1 MKGIFFLIFIPFLA
15 LSQSNDVLKIRGTK
29 PIELLNS
36 NELFFPGRYEGKL
49 LEYSTDD
56 ITNNIRGGILFYIKR
71 SNDTVRISSN
81 QNYKLKLNSYDL
93 GVDIE
98 LYDVLQRLRF
108 EYPFVNLIII
118 KSGNERA
125 FSAGANIK
133 MLAEASHAHK
143 VNFCKYTNETRNF
156 IESSSFES
164 GQYFICSI
172 EGVCAG
178 GGYEL
183 ALSCDHIL
191 LLDDG
196 SSSVSLPEVP
206 LLAVLP
212 GTGGLTRVTDKRKVR
227 KDLADVFCTMEEG
240 VKAQKAQEWKLVDT
254 ITKKSNYNETLRK
267 IIEQN
272 VKNDNSSKKGIILNE
287 INKQTINDDH
297 IKYSTVELLIDRS
310 KKNAKIVIKSPELLK
325 IDDENDIIK
334 QGDQFWL
341 LRCARELDD
350 ILLHL
355 RFNELDLGVIIFS
368 SQGSLTDVLFYD
380 DLLHKYNSHWFL
392 REIKHL
398 WNRTLKRIDLTSR
411 SLVTLIEPGSCFG
424 GFLSEI
430 IFASD
435 RSYMAEGI
443 FDDSNNS
450 EAKIALSKSNFNFFK
465 MSNGITRL
473 ETRFLNES
481 EKIKALENQICNEL
495 DSQMALELGLVTFS
509 FDDIDWED
517 EVRIFLEERSSFSP
531 DSMTGLEANLR
542 FAGPETME
550 TKIFGRLTAWQNW
563 IFQRPN
569 AVGEEGALKKYGSG
583 NRSKFNWERV

>member
-1 MKGIFFLIFIPFLA
+1 MGHTINFNVKPSDYKHWKIKIENNIGYLIF
-15 LSQSNDVLKIRGTK
+15 DVDEDRGL
-29 PIELLNS
+29 I
-36 NELFFPGRYEGKL
+36 G
-49 LEYSTDD
+49 D
-56 ITNNIRGGILFYIKR
+56 
-71 SNDTVRISSN
+71 
-81 QNYKLKLNSYDL
+81 YKLKLNSYDL

-98 LYDVLQRLRF
+98 LYDALQRFRF
-108 EYPFVNLIII
+108 EFPNINLIII

-156 IESSSFES
+156 IESSFSES

-183 ALSCDHIL
+183 ALCCDHIL

-240 VKAQKAQEWKLVDT
+240 LKAKKAQEWKLVDT
-254 ITKKSNYNETLRK
+254 ITKKSNYDETLNN
-267 IIEQN
+267 IIKQN
-272 VKNDNSSKKGIILNE
+272 VKIDNSHKKGIKLNE
-287 INKQTINDDH
+287 IKKQIINKDH
-297 IKYSTVELLIDRS
+297 IQYSTIELIIDRS
-310 KKNAKIVIKSPELLK
+310 KKNAKIIIKSPDLIK
-325 IDDENDIIK
+325 VDNENDLIN

-368 SQGSLTDVLFYD
+368 SQGSLSDILFYD
-380 DLLHKYNSHWFL
+380 NLFHEYSSNWFIK
-392 REIKHL
+392 EIKHL

-443 FDDSNNS
+443 FENSNDP
-450 EAKIALSKSNFNFFK
+450 EAKITLSKSNFNFFK
-465 MSNGITRL
+465 MSNDITRL
-473 ETRFLNES
+473 ETRFLNET
-481 EKIKALENQICNEL
+481 EKIKELESKILTEL
-495 DSQMALELGLVTFS
+495 DSQMALDMGLVTFS

>member
-1 MKGIFFLIFIPFLA
+1 MKKINFNINPINYKHWEVKIENKIGYLIF
-15 LSQSNDVLKIRGTK
+15 NV
-29 PIELLNS
+29 
-36 NELFFPGRYEGKL
+36 NENEGLFG
-49 LEYSTDD
+49 D
-56 ITNNIRGGILFYIKR
+56 
-71 SNDTVRISSN
+71 
-81 QNYKLKLNSYDL
+81 YKLKLNSYDL

-98 LYDVLQRLRF
+98 LFDALQRFRF
-108 EYPFVNLIII
+108 EHPYLNLIII
-118 KSGNERA
+118 KSGNDRA

-133 MLAEASHAHK
+133 MLAEASHSHK

-156 IESSSFES
+156 LESSFSES

-191 LLDDG
+191 LMDDG
-196 SSSVSLPEVP
+196 SSSISLPEVP

-240 VKAQKAQEWKLVDT
+240 LKAKKAQEWKLVDT
-254 ITKKSNYNETLRK
+254 ITKKSNYDETLKDIIKQNIK
-267 IIEQN
+267 I
-272 VKNDNSSKKGIILNE
+272 DNSYKKGIKLNE
-287 INKQTINDDH
+287 IRKQIVNNDH
-297 IKYSTVELLIDRS
+297 IQYSTIELLIDRS
-310 KKNAKIVIKSPELLK
+310 KKNAKIVIKSPDSLK
-325 IDDENDIIK
+325 VDNENEMIN

-355 RFNELDLGVIIFS
+355 RFNELDIGVIIFS
-368 SQGSLTDVLFYD
+368 SQGSLADILFYD
-380 DLLHKYNSHWFL
+380 NLLHEYSSNWFIK
-392 REIKHL
+392 EIKHL

-443 FDDSNNS
+443 FDDSNNP

-481 EKIKALENQICNEL
+481 EKIKALENQICTEL
-495 DSQMALELGLVTFS
+495 DSQMALDMGLVTFS

-517 EVRIFLEERSSFSP
+517 EVRLFLEERSSFSP

>member
-1 MKGIFFLIFIPFLA
+1 MGHTINFNVKPSDYKHWKIKIENNIGYLIF
-15 LSQSNDVLKIRGTK
+15 DVDEDRG
-29 PIELLNS
+29 LM
-36 NELFFPGRYEGKL
+36 G
-49 LEYSTDD
+49 D
-56 ITNNIRGGILFYIKR
+56 
-71 SNDTVRISSN
+71 
-81 QNYKLKLNSYDL
+81 YKLKLNSYDL

-98 LYDVLQRLRF
+98 LYDALQRFRF
-108 EYPFVNLIII
+108 EFPNINLIII

-156 IESSSFES
+156 IESSFSES

-183 ALSCDHIL
+183 ALCCDHIL

-240 VKAQKAQEWKLVDT
+240 LKAKKAQEWKLVDT
-254 ITKKSNYNETLRK
+254 ITKKSNYDETLNN
-267 IIEQN
+267 IIKQN
-272 VKNDNSSKKGIILNE
+272 VKIDNSYKKGIKLNE
-287 INKQTINDDH
+287 IKKQIINKDH
-297 IKYSTVELLIDRS
+297 IQCSTLELIIDRS
-310 KKNAKIVIKSPELLK
+310 KKNAKIIIKSPDLIK
-325 IDDENDIIK
+325 VDNENDMIN

-368 SQGSLTDVLFYD
+368 SQGSLSDILFFDNLFHEYSS
-380 DLLHKYNSHWFL
+380 NWFIK
-392 REIKHL
+392 EIKHL

-443 FDDSNNS
+443 FENSNDP
-450 EAKIALSKSNFNFFK
+450 EAKITLSKSNFNFFK
-465 MSNGITRL
+465 MSNDITRL
-473 ETRFLNES
+473 ETRFLNETK
-481 EKIKALENQICNEL
+481 KIKELESKILTEL
-495 DSQMALELGLVTFS
+495 DSQMALDMGLVTFS

>member
-1 MKGIFFLIFIPFLA
+1 MGHTINFNVKPSDYKHWKIKIENNIGYLIF
-15 LSQSNDVLKIRGTK
+15 DVDEDRGL
-29 PIELLNS
+29 I
-36 NELFFPGRYEGKL
+36 G
-49 LEYSTDD
+49 D
-56 ITNNIRGGILFYIKR
+56 
-71 SNDTVRISSN
+71 
-81 QNYKLKLNSYDL
+81 YKLKLNSYDL

-98 LYDVLQRLRF
+98 LYDALQRFRF
-108 EYPFVNLIII
+108 EYPNINLIII

-156 IESSSFES
+156 IESSFSES

-183 ALSCDHIL
+183 ALCCDHIL

-240 VKAQKAQEWKLVDT
+240 LKAKKAQEWKLVDT
-254 ITKKSNYNETLRK
+254 ITKKSNYDETLNNIIKQKVK
-267 IIEQN
+267 I
-272 VKNDNSSKKGIILNE
+272 DNSHKKGIKLNE
-287 INKQTINDDH
+287 IKKQIINKDH
-297 IKYSTVELLIDRS
+297 IQYSTIELIIDRS
-310 KKNAKIVIKSPELLK
+310 KKNAKIIIKSPDLIK
-325 IDDENDIIK
+325 VNNENDLIN

-368 SQGSLTDVLFYD
+368 SQGSLSDILFYD
-380 DLLHKYNSHWFL
+380 NLFHEYSSNWFIK
-392 REIKHL
+392 EIKHL

-443 FDDSNNS
+443 FENSNDP
-450 EAKIALSKSNFNFFK
+450 EAKITLSKSNFNFFK
-465 MSNGITRL
+465 MSNDITRL
-473 ETRFLNES
+473 ETRFLNET
-481 EKIKALENQICNEL
+481 EKIKELESKILTEL
-495 DSQMALELGLVTFS
+495 DSQMALDMGLVTFS

>member
-1 MKGIFFLIFIPFLA
+1 MKKINFNINPVNYKHWEVKIENKIGYLIF
-15 LSQSNDVLKIRGTK
+15 NV
-29 PIELLNS
+29 
-36 NELFFPGRYEGKL
+36 NEDEGLFG
-49 LEYSTDD
+49 D
-56 ITNNIRGGILFYIKR
+56 
-71 SNDTVRISSN
+71 
-81 QNYKLKLNSYDL
+81 YKLKLNSYDL

-98 LYDVLQRLRF
+98 LFDALQRFRF
-108 EYPFVNLIII
+108 EHPYLNLIII

-133 MLAEASHAHK
+133 MLAEASHSHK

-156 IESSSFES
+156 LESSSSES

-191 LLDDG
+191 LMDDG
-196 SSSVSLPEVP
+196 SSSISLPEVP

-240 VKAQKAQEWKLVDT
+240 LKAKKAQEWKLVDT
-254 ITKKSNYNETLRK
+254 ITKKSNYDETLKDIIQQNIK
-267 IIEQN
+267 I
-272 VKNDNSSKKGIILNE
+272 DNSYKKGIKLNE
-287 INKQTINDDH
+287 IKKQIINNDH
-297 IKYSTVELLIDRS
+297 IQYSTIELLIDRPN
-310 KKNAKIVIKSPELLK
+310 KNAKIVIKSPDL
-325 IDDENDIIK
+325 INVDNENDIVN

-368 SQGSLTDVLFYD
+368 SQGSLNNILFYD
-380 DLLHKYNSHWFL
+380 NLLHEYSSNWFIK
-392 REIKHL
+392 EIKHL
-398 WNRTLKRIDLTSR
+398 WNRTLKRIDVTSR
-411 SLVTLIEPGSCFG
+411 SLVTFIEPGSCFG

-435 RSYMAEGI
+435 RSYMAEGV
-443 FDDSNNS
+443 FENSNDP

-481 EKIKALENQICNEL
+481 EKIKELENEIDKEL
-495 DSQMALELGLVTFS
+495 NSQMALNMGLVTFS

>member
-1 MKGIFFLIFIPFLA
+1 MRKIDFIVNPKTYKHWKIEIHKNICNLIFNVDEDKGLIG
-15 LSQSNDVLKIRGTK
+15 D
-29 PIELLNS
+29 
-36 NELFFPGRYEGKL
+36 
-49 LEYSTDD
+49 
-56 ITNNIRGGILFYIKR
+56 
-71 SNDTVRISSN
+71 
-81 QNYKLKLNSYDL
+81 YKLKLNSYDL

-98 LYDVLQRLRF
+98 LFDALQRLRF
-108 EYPFVNLIII
+108 EYPYVNLIII
-118 KSGNERA
+118 KSGNDRA

-156 IESSSFES
+156 LESSLFES
-164 GQYFICSI
+164 GQYSICSI

-254 ITKKSNYNETLRK
+254 ITKKSNYNDVLNK
-267 IIEQN
+267 IIKEN
-272 VKNDNSSKKGIILNE
+272 VKNDNSHKNGIKLGVL
-287 INKQTINDDH
+287 NKQIITEDH
-297 IKYSTVELLIDRS
+297 IKYSTLELLIDRS
-310 KKNAKIVIKSPELLK
+310 NKNAKIIFNSPDK
-325 IDDENDIIK
+325 HNFENEEDILK

-368 SQGSLTDVLFYD
+368 SQGSIENILHYDSLF
-380 DLLHKYNSHWFL
+380 HKYKSNWFIN
-392 REIKHL
+392 EIKYL

-411 SLVTLIEPGSCFG
+411 SLVTLIEPGSCFA
-424 GFLSEI
+424 GFLTEI

-443 FDDSNNS
+443 FDESNNP
-450 EAKIALSKSNFNFFK
+450 EAKIALTKSNFNFFK

-473 ETRFLNES
+473 ETRFLS
-481 EKIKALENQICNEL
+481 EPNTIKELENLAGKEL
-495 DSQMALELGLVTFS
+495 NSQTASENGLITFS

>member
-1 MKGIFFLIFIPFLA
+1 MGHTINFNVKPSDYKHWKIKIENNIGYLIF
-15 LSQSNDVLKIRGTK
+15 DVDEDRGL
-29 PIELLNS
+29 I
-36 NELFFPGRYEGKL
+36 G
-49 LEYSTDD
+49 D
-56 ITNNIRGGILFYIKR
+56 
-71 SNDTVRISSN
+71 
-81 QNYKLKLNSYDL
+81 YKLKLNSYDL

-98 LYDVLQRLRF
+98 LYDALQRFRF
-108 EYPFVNLIII
+108 EFPNINLIII

-156 IESSSFES
+156 IESSFSES

-183 ALSCDHIL
+183 ALCCDHIL

-240 VKAQKAQEWKLVDT
+240 LKAKKAQEWKLVDT
-254 ITKKSNYNETLRK
+254 ITKKSNYDETLNN
-267 IIEQN
+267 IIKQN
-272 VKNDNSSKKGIILNE
+272 VKIDNSHKKGIKLNE
-287 INKQTINDDH
+287 IKKQIINKDH
-297 IKYSTVELLIDRS
+297 IQYSTIELIIDRS
-310 KKNAKIVIKSPELLK
+310 KKNAKIIIKSPDLLK
-325 IDDENDIIK
+325 VDNENDMIN

-368 SQGSLTDVLFYD
+368 SQGSLSDILFYD
-380 DLLHKYNSHWFL
+380 NLFHEYSSNWFIK
-392 REIKHL
+392 EIKHL

-443 FDDSNNS
+443 FENSNDP
-450 EAKIALSKSNFNFFK
+450 EAKITLSKSNFNFFK
-465 MSNGITRL
+465 MSNDITRL
-473 ETRFLNES
+473 ETRFLNET
-481 EKIKALENQICNEL
+481 EKIKELESKILTEL
-495 DSQMALELGLVTFS
+495 DSQMALDMGLVTFS

>member
-1 MKGIFFLIFIPFLA
+1 MK
-15 LSQSNDVLKIRGTK
+15 KINFNINPVNYK
-29 PIELLNS
+29 HWEVKIE
-36 NELFFPGRYEGKL
+36 
-49 LEYSTDD
+49 
-56 ITNNIRGGILFYIKR
+56 NNIGYLILNVNEDEGLFG
-71 SNDTVRISSN
+71 D
-81 QNYKLKLNSYDL
+81 YKLKLNSYDL

-98 LYDVLQRLRF
+98 LFDALQRFRF
-108 EYPFVNLIII
+108 EHPYLNLIII

-133 MLAEASHAHK
+133 MLAEASHSHK

-156 IESSSFES
+156 LESSSSES

-191 LLDDG
+191 LMDDG
-196 SSSVSLPEVP
+196 SSSISLPEVP

-240 VKAQKAQEWKLVDT
+240 LKAKKAQEWKLVDT
-254 ITKKSNYNETLRK
+254 ITKKSNYDETLKDIIQQNIK
-267 IIEQN
+267 I
-272 VKNDNSSKKGIILNE
+272 DNSYKKGIKLNE
-287 INKQTINDDH
+287 IKKQIINNDH
-297 IKYSTVELLIDRS
+297 IQYSTIELLIDRPN
-310 KKNAKIVIKSPELLK
+310 KNAKIVIKSPDL
-325 IDDENDIIK
+325 IDVDNEHDIVN

-368 SQGSLTDVLFYD
+368 SQGSLNNILFYD
-380 DLLHKYNSHWFL
+380 NLLHEYSSNWFIK
-392 REIKHL
+392 EIKHL
-398 WNRTLKRIDLTSR
+398 WNRTLKRIDVTSR
-411 SLVTLIEPGSCFG
+411 SLVTFIEPGSCFG

-435 RSYMAEGI
+435 RSYMAEGV
-443 FDDSNNS
+443 FENSNDP

-481 EKIKALENQICNEL
+481 KKIKELENEIGKEL
-495 DSQMALELGLVTFS
+495 DSQMALNIGLVTFS

>member
-1 MKGIFFLIFIPFLA
+1 MVHTINFNVKPSDYKHWKIKIENNIGYLIF
-15 LSQSNDVLKIRGTK
+15 DVDEDRGL
-29 PIELLNS
+29 I
-36 NELFFPGRYEGKL
+36 G
-49 LEYSTDD
+49 D
-56 ITNNIRGGILFYIKR
+56 
-71 SNDTVRISSN
+71 
-81 QNYKLKLNSYDL
+81 YKLKLNSYDL

-98 LYDVLQRLRF
+98 LYDALQRFRF
-108 EYPFVNLIII
+108 EFPNINLIII

-156 IESSSFES
+156 IESSFSES

-183 ALSCDHIL
+183 ALCCDHIL

-240 VKAQKAQEWKLVDT
+240 LKAKKAQEWKLVDT
-254 ITKKSNYNETLRK
+254 ITKKSNYDETLNN
-267 IIEQN
+267 IIKQN
-272 VKNDNSSKKGIILNE
+272 VKIDNSHKKGIKLNE
-287 INKQTINDDH
+287 IKKQIINKDH
-297 IKYSTVELLIDRS
+297 IQYSTIELIIDRS
-310 KKNAKIVIKSPELLK
+310 KKNAKIIIKSPDLIK
-325 IDDENDIIK
+325 VDNENDMIN

-368 SQGSLTDVLFYD
+368 SQGSLSDILFYD
-380 DLLHKYNSHWFL
+380 NLFHEYSSNWFIK
-392 REIKHL
+392 EIKHL

-443 FDDSNNS
+443 FENINAP
-450 EAKIALSKSNFNFFK
+450 EAKITLSKSNFNFFK
-465 MSNGITRL
+465 MSNDITRL
-473 ETRFLNES
+473 ETRFLNET
-481 EKIKALENQICNEL
+481 EKIKELESKILTEL
-495 DSQMALELGLVTFS
+495 DSQMALDMGLVTFS

>member
-1 MKGIFFLIFIPFLA
+1 MGHTINFNVKPSDYKHWKIKIENNIGYLIF
-15 LSQSNDVLKIRGTK
+15 DVDEDQGLIG
-29 PIELLNS
+29 
-36 NELFFPGRYEGKL
+36 
-49 LEYSTDD
+49 D
-56 ITNNIRGGILFYIKR
+56 
-71 SNDTVRISSN
+71 
-81 QNYKLKLNSYDL
+81 YKLKLNSYDL

-98 LYDVLQRLRF
+98 LYDALQRFRF
-108 EYPFVNLIII
+108 EFPNINLIII

-156 IESSSFES
+156 IESSFSES

-183 ALSCDHIL
+183 ALCCDHIL

-240 VKAQKAQEWKLVDT
+240 LKAKKAQEWKLVDT
-254 ITKKSNYNETLRK
+254 ITKKSNYDETLNNIIKQKVK
-267 IIEQN
+267 I
-272 VKNDNSSKKGIILNE
+272 DNSHKKGIKLNE
-287 INKQTINDDH
+287 IKKQIINKDH
-297 IKYSTVELLIDRS
+297 IQYSTIELIIDRS
-310 KKNAKIVIKSPELLK
+310 KKNAKIIIKSPDLIK
-325 IDDENDIIK
+325 VDNENDMIN

-368 SQGSLTDVLFYD
+368 SQGSLSDILFYD
-380 DLLHKYNSHWFL
+380 NLFHEYSSNWFIK
-392 REIKHL
+392 EIKHL

-443 FDDSNNS
+443 FENSNDP
-450 EAKIALSKSNFNFFK
+450 EAKITLSKSNFNFFK
-465 MSNGITRL
+465 MSNDITRL
-473 ETRFLNES
+473 ETRFLNET
-481 EKIKALENQICNEL
+481 EKIKELESKILTEL
-495 DSQMALELGLVTFS
+495 DSQMALDMGLVTFS

>member
-1 MKGIFFLIFIPFLA
+1 MGHTINFNVKPSDYKHWKIKIENNIGYLIF
-15 LSQSNDVLKIRGTK
+15 DVDEDQGLIG
-29 PIELLNS
+29 
-36 NELFFPGRYEGKL
+36 
-49 LEYSTDD
+49 D
-56 ITNNIRGGILFYIKR
+56 
-71 SNDTVRISSN
+71 
-81 QNYKLKLNSYDL
+81 YKLKLNSYDL

-98 LYDVLQRLRF
+98 LYDALQRFRF
-108 EYPFVNLIII
+108 EFPNINLIII

-156 IESSSFES
+156 IESSFSES

-183 ALSCDHIL
+183 ALCCDHIL

-240 VKAQKAQEWKLVDT
+240 LKAKKAQEWKLVDT
-254 ITKKSNYNETLRK
+254 ITKKSNYDETLNNIIKQKVK
-267 IIEQN
+267 I
-272 VKNDNSSKKGIILNE
+272 DNSHKKGIKLNE
-287 INKQTINDDH
+287 IKKQIINKDH
-297 IKYSTVELLIDRS
+297 IQYSTIELIIDRS
-310 KKNAKIVIKSPELLK
+310 KKNAKIIIKSPDLLK
-325 IDDENDIIK
+325 VDNENDMIN

-368 SQGSLTDVLFYD
+368 SQGSLSDILFYD
-380 DLLHKYNSHWFL
+380 NLFHEYSSNWFIK
-392 REIKHL
+392 EIKHL

-443 FDDSNNS
+443 FENSNDP
-450 EAKIALSKSNFNFFK
+450 EAKITLSKSNFNFFK
-465 MSNGITRL
+465 MSNDITRL
-473 ETRFLNES
+473 ETRFLNET
-481 EKIKALENQICNEL
+481 EKIKELESKILTEL
-495 DSQMALELGLVTFS
+495 DSQMALDMGLVTFS

>member
-1 MKGIFFLIFIPFLA
+1 MKKIDFNVNPKSYKHWKIEIEKNICNLIFNVDEDKGLIG
-15 LSQSNDVLKIRGTK
+15 D
-29 PIELLNS
+29 
-36 NELFFPGRYEGKL
+36 
-49 LEYSTDD
+49 
-56 ITNNIRGGILFYIKR
+56 
-71 SNDTVRISSN
+71 
-81 QNYKLKLNSYDL
+81 YKLKLNSYDL

-156 IESSSFES
+156 IESSSSES
-164 GQYFICSI
+164 GQFFICSI

-254 ITKKSNYNETLRK
+254 ITKKSNYDETLTK

-272 VKNDNSSKKGIILNE
+272 VKNDNSSKKGIKLNE
-287 INKQTINDDH
+287 INKQIINNDH

-368 SQGSLTDVLFYD
+368 SQGSLSDVLFYD
-380 DLLHKYNSHWFL
+380 DLLHKYKSHWFL

-435 RSYMAEGI
+435 RSYMAEGV
-443 FDDSNNS
+443 FDDSNDP

-481 EKIKALENQICNEL
+481 EKIKVLENRICNEL
-495 DSQMALELGLVTFS
+495 DSQTALDMGLVTFS

>member
-1 MKGIFFLIFIPFLA
+1 MKKINFNINPVNYKHWEVKIENNIGHLIF
-15 LSQSNDVLKIRGTK
+15 NV
-29 PIELLNS
+29 
-36 NELFFPGRYEGKL
+36 NEDEGLFG
-49 LEYSTDD
+49 D
-56 ITNNIRGGILFYIKR
+56 
-71 SNDTVRISSN
+71 
-81 QNYKLKLNSYDL
+81 YKLKLNSYDL

-98 LYDVLQRLRF
+98 LFDALQRFRF
-108 EYPFVNLIII
+108 EHPYLNLIII
-118 KSGNERA
+118 RSGNERA

-133 MLAEASHAHK
+133 MLAEASHSHK

-156 IESSSFES
+156 LESSSSES

-191 LLDDG
+191 LMDDG
-196 SSSVSLPEVP
+196 SSSISLPEVP

-240 VKAQKAQEWKLVDT
+240 LKAKKAQEWKLVDT
-254 ITKKSNYNETLRK
+254 ITKKSNYDETLNEIIKQNIK
-267 IIEQN
+267 I
-272 VKNDNSSKKGIILNE
+272 DNSYKKGIKLNE
-287 INKQTINDDH
+287 IKKQIINNDH
-297 IKYSTVELLIDRS
+297 IQYSTIELLIDRPN
-310 KKNAKIVIKSPELLK
+310 KNAKIVIKSPDL
-325 IDDENDIIK
+325 INVDNENDIVN

-368 SQGSLTDVLFYD
+368 SQGSLNNILLYD
-380 DLLHKYNSHWFL
+380 NLLHEYSSNWFIK
-392 REIKHL
+392 EIKHL
-398 WNRTLKRIDLTSR
+398 WNRTLKRIDVTSR
-411 SLVTLIEPGSCFG
+411 SLVTFIEPGSCFG

-435 RSYMAEGI
+435 RSYMAEGV
-443 FDDSNNS
+443 FENSNDP

-473 ETRFLNES
+473 ETRFLNEAK
-481 EKIKALENQICNEL
+481 KIKELENEIGKEL
-495 DSQMALELGLVTFS
+495 DSQMALNIGLVTFS

>member
-1 MKGIFFLIFIPFLA
+1 MGQTINFNVKPSDYKHWKIKIENNIGYLIF
-15 LSQSNDVLKIRGTK
+15 DVDEDRGL
-29 PIELLNS
+29 I
-36 NELFFPGRYEGKL
+36 G
-49 LEYSTDD
+49 D
-56 ITNNIRGGILFYIKR
+56 
-71 SNDTVRISSN
+71 
-81 QNYKLKLNSYDL
+81 YKLKLNSYDL

-98 LYDVLQRLRF
+98 LYDALQRFRF
-108 EYPFVNLIII
+108 EFPNINLIII

-156 IESSSFES
+156 IESSFSES

-183 ALSCDHIL
+183 ALCCDHIL

-240 VKAQKAQEWKLVDT
+240 LKAKKAQEWKLVDT
-254 ITKKSNYNETLRK
+254 ITKKSNYDETLNNIIKQKVK
-267 IIEQN
+267 I
-272 VKNDNSSKKGIILNE
+272 DNSHKKGIKLNE
-287 INKQTINDDH
+287 IKKQIINKDH
-297 IKYSTVELLIDRS
+297 IQYSTIELIIDRS
-310 KKNAKIVIKSPELLK
+310 KKNAKIIIKSPDLIK
-325 IDDENDIIK
+325 VDNENDMIN

-350 ILLHL
+350 IILHL

-368 SQGSLTDVLFYD
+368 SQGSLSDILFYD
-380 DLLHKYNSHWFL
+380 NLFHEYSSNWFIK
-392 REIKHL
+392 EIKHL

-443 FDDSNNS
+443 FENSNDP
-450 EAKIALSKSNFNFFK
+450 EAKITLSKSNFNFFK
-465 MSNGITRL
+465 MSNDITRL
-473 ETRFLNES
+473 ETRFLNET
-481 EKIKALENQICNEL
+481 EKIKELESKILAEL
-495 DSQMALELGLVTFS
+495 DSQMALDMGLVTFS

>member
-1 MKGIFFLIFIPFLA
+1 MSHTINFNVKPSDYKHWKIKIENNIGYLIF
-15 LSQSNDVLKIRGTK
+15 DVDEDRGL
-29 PIELLNS
+29 I
-36 NELFFPGRYEGKL
+36 G
-49 LEYSTDD
+49 D
-56 ITNNIRGGILFYIKR
+56 
-71 SNDTVRISSN
+71 
-81 QNYKLKLNSYDL
+81 YKLKLNSYDL

-98 LYDVLQRLRF
+98 LYDALQRFRF
-108 EYPFVNLIII
+108 EFPNINLIII

-156 IESSSFES
+156 IESSFSES

-183 ALSCDHIL
+183 ALCCDHIL

-240 VKAQKAQEWKLVDT
+240 LKAKKAQEWKLVDT
-254 ITKKSNYNETLRK
+254 ITKKSNYDETLNN
-267 IIEQN
+267 IIKQN
-272 VKNDNSSKKGIILNE
+272 VKIDNSHKKGIKLNE
-287 INKQTINDDH
+287 IKKQIINKDH
-297 IKYSTVELLIDRS
+297 IQYSTIELIIDRS
-310 KKNAKIVIKSPELLK
+310 KKNAKIIIKSPDLIK
-325 IDDENDIIK
+325 VDNENDLIN

-368 SQGSLTDVLFYD
+368 SQGSLSDILFYD
-380 DLLHKYNSHWFL
+380 NLFHEYSSNWFIK
-392 REIKHL
+392 EIKHL

-443 FDDSNNS
+443 FENSNDP
-450 EAKIALSKSNFNFFK
+450 EAKITLSKSNFNFFK
-465 MSNGITRL
+465 MSNDITRL
-473 ETRFLNES
+473 ETRFLNET
-481 EKIKALENQICNEL
+481 EKIKELESKILTEL
-495 DSQMALELGLVTFS
+495 DSQMALDMGLVTFS

>member
-1 MKGIFFLIFIPFLA
+1 MKKINFNINPVNYKHWEVKIENNIGYLIF
-15 LSQSNDVLKIRGTK
+15 NV
-29 PIELLNS
+29 
-36 NELFFPGRYEGKL
+36 NEDEGLFG
-49 LEYSTDD
+49 D
-56 ITNNIRGGILFYIKR
+56 
-71 SNDTVRISSN
+71 
-81 QNYKLKLNSYDL
+81 YKLKLNSYDL

-98 LYDVLQRLRF
+98 LFDALQRFRF
-108 EYPFVNLIII
+108 EHPYLNLIII

-133 MLAEASHAHK
+133 MLAEASHSHK

-156 IESSSFES
+156 LESSSSES
-164 GQYFICSI
+164 GQYFVCSI

-191 LLDDG
+191 LMDDG
-196 SSSVSLPEVP
+196 SSTISLPEVP

-240 VKAQKAQEWKLVDT
+240 LKAKKAQEWKLVDT
-254 ITKKSNYNETLRK
+254 ITKKSNYDETLKNIIKQNIK
-267 IIEQN
+267 I
-272 VKNDNSSKKGIILNE
+272 DNSYKKGIKLNE
-287 INKQTINDDH
+287 IKKQIINNDH
-297 IKYSTVELLIDRS
+297 IQYSTIELVIDRS
-310 KKNAKIVIKSPELLK
+310 KKNAKIVIKSPDLLNV
-325 IDDENDIIK
+325 DNENDIIN

-368 SQGSLTDVLFYD
+368 SQGSLNNILSYD
-380 DLLHKYNSHWFL
+380 NLLHEYSSNWFI

-398 WNRTLKRIDLTSR
+398 WNRTLKRIDVTSR
-411 SLVTLIEPGSCFG
+411 SLVTFIEPGSCFG

-435 RSYMAEGI
+435 RSYMTEGV
-443 FDDSNNS
+443 FDDSNDP

-481 EKIKALENQICNEL
+481 EKIKELEDEINKEL
-495 DSQMALELGLVTFS
+495 DSQMALNMGLVTFS

>member
-1 MKGIFFLIFIPFLA
+1 MGHTINFNVKPSDYKHWKIKIENNIGYLIF
-15 LSQSNDVLKIRGTK
+15 DVDEDRGL
-29 PIELLNS
+29 I
-36 NELFFPGRYEGKL
+36 G
-49 LEYSTDD
+49 D
-56 ITNNIRGGILFYIKR
+56 
-71 SNDTVRISSN
+71 
-81 QNYKLKLNSYDL
+81 YKLKLNSYDL

-98 LYDVLQRLRF
+98 LYDALQRFRF
-108 EYPFVNLIII
+108 EFPNINLIII

-156 IESSSFES
+156 IESSFSES

-183 ALSCDHIL
+183 ALCCDHIL

-240 VKAQKAQEWKLVDT
+240 LKAKKAQEWKLVDT
-254 ITKKSNYNETLRK
+254 ITKKSNYDETLNN
-267 IIEQN
+267 IIKQN
-272 VKNDNSSKKGIILNE
+272 VKIDNSHKKGIKLNE
-287 INKQTINDDH
+287 IKKQIINKDH
-297 IKYSTVELLIDRS
+297 IQYSTIELIIDRS
-310 KKNAKIVIKSPELLK
+310 KKNAKIIIKSPDLIK
-325 IDDENDIIK
+325 IDNENDLIN

-368 SQGSLTDVLFYD
+368 SQGSLSDILFYD
-380 DLLHKYNSHWFL
+380 NLFHEYSSNWFIK
-392 REIKHL
+392 EIKHL

-443 FDDSNNS
+443 FENSNDP
-450 EAKIALSKSNFNFFK
+450 EAKITLSKSNFNFFK
-465 MSNGITRL
+465 MSNDITRL
-473 ETRFLNES
+473 ETRFLNET
-481 EKIKALENQICNEL
+481 EKIKELESKILTEL
-495 DSQMALELGLVTFS
+495 DSQMALDMGLVTFS
-509 FDDIDWED
+509 FDDIDWDD

>member
-1 MKGIFFLIFIPFLA
+1 MKKINFNINPVNYKHWEVKIENNIGYLIF
-15 LSQSNDVLKIRGTK
+15 NV
-29 PIELLNS
+29 
-36 NELFFPGRYEGKL
+36 NEDEGLFG
-49 LEYSTDD
+49 D
-56 ITNNIRGGILFYIKR
+56 
-71 SNDTVRISSN
+71 
-81 QNYKLKLNSYDL
+81 YKLKLNSYDL

-98 LYDVLQRLRF
+98 LFDALQRFRF
-108 EYPFVNLIII
+108 EYPYLNLIII

-133 MLAEASHAHK
+133 MLAEASHSHK

-156 IESSSFES
+156 LESSSSES

-191 LLDDG
+191 LMDDG
-196 SSSVSLPEVP
+196 SSSISLPEVP

-240 VKAQKAQEWKLVDT
+240 LKAKKAQEWKLVDT
-254 ITKKSNYNETLRK
+254 ITKKSNYDETLNEIIKQNIK
-267 IIEQN
+267 I
-272 VKNDNSSKKGIILNE
+272 DNSYKKGIKLNE
-287 INKQTINDDH
+287 IKKQIINNDH
-297 IKYSTVELLIDRS
+297 IQYSTIELLIDRPN
-310 KKNAKIVIKSPELLK
+310 KNAKIVIKSPDL
-325 IDDENDIIK
+325 INVDNENDIVN

-368 SQGSLTDVLFYD
+368 SQGSLNNILFYD
-380 DLLHKYNSHWFL
+380 NLLHEYSSNWFIK
-392 REIKHL
+392 EIKHL
-398 WNRTLKRIDLTSR
+398 WNRTLKRIDVTSR
-411 SLVTLIEPGSCFG
+411 SLVTFIEPGSCFG

-435 RSYMAEGI
+435 RSYMAEGV
-443 FDDSNNS
+443 FENSNDP

-481 EKIKALENQICNEL
+481 EKIKELENEIGKEL
-495 DSQMALELGLVTFS
+495 DSQMALNMGLVTFS

>member
-1 MKGIFFLIFIPFLA
+1 MRKIDFIVNPKTYKHWKIEIHKNVCNLIFNVDEDKGLIG
-15 LSQSNDVLKIRGTK
+15 D
-29 PIELLNS
+29 
-36 NELFFPGRYEGKL
+36 
-49 LEYSTDD
+49 
-56 ITNNIRGGILFYIKR
+56 
-71 SNDTVRISSN
+71 
-81 QNYKLKLNSYDL
+81 YKLKLNSYDL

-98 LYDVLQRLRF
+98 LFDALQRLRF
-108 EYPFVNLIII
+108 EYPYVNLIII
-118 KSGNERA
+118 KSGNDRA

-156 IESSSFES
+156 LESSLFES
-164 GQYFICSI
+164 GQYSICSI

-254 ITKKSNYNETLRK
+254 ITKKSNYNDVLNK
-267 IIEQN
+267 IIKEN
-272 VKNDNSSKKGIILNE
+272 VKNDNSHKNGIKLGVL
-287 INKQTINDDH
+287 NKQIITEDH
-297 IKYSTVELLIDRS
+297 IKYSTLELLIDRS
-310 KKNAKIVIKSPELLK
+310 NKNAKIIFNSPDK
-325 IDDENDIIK
+325 QNFENEEDILK

-368 SQGSLTDVLFYD
+368 SQGSLENVLHYD
-380 DLLHKYNSHWFL
+380 SLFHKYKSNWFIN
-392 REIKHL
+392 EIKYL

-411 SLVTLIEPGSCFG
+411 SLVTLIEPGSCFA
-424 GFLSEI
+424 GFLTEI

-443 FDDSNNS
+443 FDESNNP
-450 EAKIALSKSNFNFFK
+450 EAKIALTKSNFNFFK

-473 ETRFLNES
+473 ETRFLS
-481 EKIKALENQICNEL
+481 EPNTIKELEDLAGKEL
-495 DSQMALELGLVTFS
+495 NSQTASENGLITFS

>member
-1 MKGIFFLIFIPFLA
+1 MGHTINFNVKPSDYKHWKIKIENNIGYLIF
-15 LSQSNDVLKIRGTK
+15 DVDEDRGL
-29 PIELLNS
+29 I
-36 NELFFPGRYEGKL
+36 G
-49 LEYSTDD
+49 D
-56 ITNNIRGGILFYIKR
+56 
-71 SNDTVRISSN
+71 
-81 QNYKLKLNSYDL
+81 YKLKLNSYDL

-98 LYDVLQRLRF
+98 LYDALQRFRF
-108 EYPFVNLIII
+108 EFPNINLIII

-156 IESSSFES
+156 IESSFSES

-183 ALSCDHIL
+183 ALCCDHIL

-240 VKAQKAQEWKLVDT
+240 LKAKKAQEWKLVDT
-254 ITKKSNYNETLRK
+254 ITKKSNYDETLNNIIKQKVK
-267 IIEQN
+267 I
-272 VKNDNSSKKGIILNE
+272 DNSHKKGIKLNE
-287 INKQTINDDH
+287 IKKQIINKDH
-297 IKYSTVELLIDRS
+297 IQYSTIELIIDRS
-310 KKNAKIVIKSPELLK
+310 KKNAKIIIKSPDLIK
-325 IDDENDIIK
+325 VDNENDLIN

-368 SQGSLTDVLFYD
+368 SQGSLSDILFYD
-380 DLLHKYNSHWFL
+380 NLFHEYSSNWFIK
-392 REIKHL
+392 EIKHL

-443 FDDSNNS
+443 FENSNDP
-450 EAKIALSKSNFNFFK
+450 EAKITLSKSNFNFFK
-465 MSNGITRL
+465 MSNDITRL
-473 ETRFLNES
+473 ETRFLNET
-481 EKIKALENQICNEL
+481 EKIKELESKILIEL
-495 DSQMALELGLVTFS
+495 DSQMALDMGLVTFS

>member
-1 MKGIFFLIFIPFLA
+1 MKKINFNINPVNYKHWEVKIENNIGYLIF
-15 LSQSNDVLKIRGTK
+15 NV
-29 PIELLNS
+29 
-36 NELFFPGRYEGKL
+36 NEDEGLFG
-49 LEYSTDD
+49 D
-56 ITNNIRGGILFYIKR
+56 
-71 SNDTVRISSN
+71 
-81 QNYKLKLNSYDL
+81 YKLKLNSYDL

-98 LYDVLQRLRF
+98 LFDALQRFRF
-108 EYPFVNLIII
+108 EHPYLNLIII

-133 MLAEASHAHK
+133 MLAEASHSHK

-156 IESSSFES
+156 LESSSSES

-191 LLDDG
+191 LMDDG
-196 SSSVSLPEVP
+196 SSSISLPEVP

-240 VKAQKAQEWKLVDT
+240 LKAKKAQEWKLVDT
-254 ITKKSNYNETLRK
+254 ITKKSNYDETLKDIIQQNIK
-267 IIEQN
+267 I
-272 VKNDNSSKKGIILNE
+272 DNSYKKGIKLNE
-287 INKQTINDDH
+287 IKKQIINNDH
-297 IKYSTVELLIDRS
+297 IQYSTIELLIDRPN
-310 KKNAKIVIKSPELLK
+310 KNAKIVIKSPDL
-325 IDDENDIIK
+325 INVDNENDIVN

-368 SQGSLTDVLFYD
+368 SQGSLNNILFYD
-380 DLLHKYNSHWFL
+380 NLLHEYSSNWFIK
-392 REIKHL
+392 EIKHL
-398 WNRTLKRIDLTSR
+398 WNRTLKRIDVTSR
-411 SLVTLIEPGSCFG
+411 SLVTFIEPGSCFG

-435 RSYMAEGI
+435 RSYMAEGV
-443 FDDSNNS
+443 FENSNDP

-481 EKIKALENQICNEL
+481 EKIKELENEICKEL
-495 DSQMALELGLVTFS
+495 DSQMALNMGLVTFS

>member
-1 MKGIFFLIFIPFLA
+1 MRKIDFIVNPKTYKHWKIEIHKNICNLIFNVDEDKGLIG
-15 LSQSNDVLKIRGTK
+15 D
-29 PIELLNS
+29 
-36 NELFFPGRYEGKL
+36 
-49 LEYSTDD
+49 
-56 ITNNIRGGILFYIKR
+56 
-71 SNDTVRISSN
+71 
-81 QNYKLKLNSYDL
+81 YKLKLNSYDL

-98 LYDVLQRLRF
+98 LFDALQRLRF
-108 EYPFVNLIII
+108 EYPYVNLIII
-118 KSGNERA
+118 KSGNDRA

-156 IESSSFES
+156 LESSLFES
-164 GQYFICSI
+164 GQYSICSI

-254 ITKKSNYNETLRK
+254 ITKKSNYNDVLNK
-267 IIEQN
+267 IIKEN
-272 VKNDNSSKKGIILNE
+272 VKNDNSHKNGIKLGVL
-287 INKQTINDDH
+287 NKQIITEDH
-297 IKYSTVELLIDRS
+297 IKYSTLELLIDRS
-310 KKNAKIVIKSPELLK
+310 NKNAKIIFNSPDKHNFKNE
-325 IDDENDIIK
+325 EDILK

-368 SQGSLTDVLFYD
+368 SQGSLENVLHYD
-380 DLLHKYNSHWFL
+380 SLFHKYKSNWFIN
-392 REIKHL
+392 EIKYL

-411 SLVTLIEPGSCFG
+411 SLVTLIEPGSCFA
-424 GFLSEI
+424 GFLTEI

-443 FDDSNNS
+443 FDESNNP
-450 EAKIALSKSNFNFFK
+450 EAKIALTKSNFNFFK

-473 ETRFLNES
+473 ETRFLS
-481 EKIKALENQICNEL
+481 EPNTIKELEDLAGKELNSQTALEN
-495 DSQMALELGLVTFS
+495 GLITFS

>member
-1 MKGIFFLIFIPFLA
+1 MGHTINFNVKPSDYKHWKIKIENNIGYLIF
-15 LSQSNDVLKIRGTK
+15 DVDEDRGL
-29 PIELLNS
+29 I
-36 NELFFPGRYEGKL
+36 G
-49 LEYSTDD
+49 D
-56 ITNNIRGGILFYIKR
+56 
-71 SNDTVRISSN
+71 
-81 QNYKLKLNSYDL
+81 YKLKLNSYDL

-98 LYDVLQRLRF
+98 LYDALQRFRF
-108 EYPFVNLIII
+108 EFPNINLIII

-156 IESSSFES
+156 IESSFSES

-183 ALSCDHIL
+183 ALCCDHIL

-240 VKAQKAQEWKLVDT
+240 LKAKKAQEWKLVDT
-254 ITKKSNYNETLRK
+254 ITKKSNYDETLNN
-267 IIEQN
+267 IIKQN
-272 VKNDNSSKKGIILNE
+272 VKIDNSHKKGIKLNE
-287 INKQTINDDH
+287 IKKQIINKDH
-297 IKYSTVELLIDRS
+297 IQYSTIELIIDRS
-310 KKNAKIVIKSPELLK
+310 KKNAKIIIKSPDLIK
-325 IDDENDIIK
+325 VDNENDLIN

-341 LRCARELDD
+341 VRCARELDD

-368 SQGSLTDVLFYD
+368 SQGSLSDILFYD
-380 DLLHKYNSHWFL
+380 NLFHEYSSNWFIK
-392 REIKHL
+392 EIKHL

-443 FDDSNNS
+443 FENSNDP
-450 EAKIALSKSNFNFFK
+450 EAKITLSKSNFNFFK
-465 MSNGITRL
+465 MSNDITRL
-473 ETRFLNES
+473 ETRFLNET
-481 EKIKALENQICNEL
+481 EKIKELESKILTEL
-495 DSQMALELGLVTFS
+495 DSQMALDMGLVTFS

>member
-1 MKGIFFLIFIPFLA
+1 MINFNTSPEQYRHWELEIQDRIAYLKLA
-15 LSQSNDVLKIRGTK
+15 VD
-29 PIELLNS
+29 
-36 NELFFPGRYEGKL
+36 PGAGLHPGY
-49 LEYSTDD
+49 T
-56 ITNNIRGGILFYIKR
+56 
-71 SNDTVRISSN
+71 
-81 QNYKLKLNSYDL
+81 LKLNSYDL

-98 LYDVLQRLRF
+98 LYDALQRFRF
-108 EYPFVNLIII
+108 EFPNINLIII

-156 IESSSFES
+156 IESSFSES

-183 ALSCDHIL
+183 ALCCDHIL

-240 VKAQKAQEWKLVDT
+240 LKAKKAQEWKLVDT
-254 ITKKSNYNETLRK
+254 ITKKSNYDETLNNIIKQKVK
-267 IIEQN
+267 I
-272 VKNDNSSKKGIILNE
+272 DNSHKKGIKLNE
-287 INKQTINDDH
+287 IKKQIINKDH
-297 IKYSTVELLIDRS
+297 IQYSTIELIIDRS
-310 KKNAKIVIKSPELLK
+310 KKNAKIIIKSPDLIK
-325 IDDENDIIK
+325 VDNENDMIN

-368 SQGSLTDVLFYD
+368 SQGSLSDILFYD
-380 DLLHKYNSHWFL
+380 NLFHEYSSNWFIK
-392 REIKHL
+392 EIKHL

-443 FDDSNNS
+443 FENSNDP
-450 EAKIALSKSNFNFFK
+450 EAKITLSKSNFNFFK
-465 MSNGITRL
+465 MSNDITRL
-473 ETRFLNES
+473 ETRFLNET
-481 EKIKALENQICNEL
+481 EKIKELESKILTEL
-495 DSQMALELGLVTFS
+495 DSQMALDMGLVTFS

>member
-1 MKGIFFLIFIPFLA
+1 MKKINFNINPVNYKHWEVKIENDIGYLIF
-15 LSQSNDVLKIRGTK
+15 NV
-29 PIELLNS
+29 
-36 NELFFPGRYEGKL
+36 NEDEGLFG
-49 LEYSTDD
+49 D
-56 ITNNIRGGILFYIKR
+56 
-71 SNDTVRISSN
+71 
-81 QNYKLKLNSYDL
+81 YKLKLNSYDL

-98 LYDVLQRLRF
+98 LFDALQRFRF
-108 EYPFVNLIII
+108 EHPYLNLIII

-133 MLAEASHAHK
+133 MLAEASHSHK

-156 IESSSFES
+156 LESSSSES

-191 LLDDG
+191 LMDDG
-196 SSSVSLPEVP
+196 SSSISLPEVP

-240 VKAQKAQEWKLVDT
+240 LKAKKAQEWKLVDT
-254 ITKKSNYNETLRK
+254 ITKKSNYDETLNE

-272 VKNDNSSKKGIILNE
+272 IKIDNSYKKGIKLNE
-287 INKQTINDDH
+287 IKKQIINNDH
-297 IKYSTVELLIDRS
+297 IQYSTIELLIDRPN
-310 KKNAKIVIKSPELLK
+310 KNTKIVIKSPDL
-325 IDDENDIIK
+325 INVDNENDIVN

-368 SQGSLTDVLFYD
+368 SQGSLNNILLYD
-380 DLLHKYNSHWFL
+380 NLLHEYSSNWFIK
-392 REIKHL
+392 EIKHL
-398 WNRTLKRIDLTSR
+398 WNRTLKRIDVTSR
-411 SLVTLIEPGSCFG
+411 SLVTFIEPGSCFG

-435 RSYMAEGI
+435 RSYMAEGV
-443 FDDSNNS
+443 FENSNDP

-481 EKIKALENQICNEL
+481 KKIKELENEIGKEL
-495 DSQMALELGLVTFS
+495 DSQMALNIGLVTFS

>member
-1 MKGIFFLIFIPFLA
+1 MGHTINFNVKPSDYKHWKIKIENNIGYLIF
-15 LSQSNDVLKIRGTK
+15 DVDEDRGL
-29 PIELLNS
+29 I
-36 NELFFPGRYEGKL
+36 G
-49 LEYSTDD
+49 D
-56 ITNNIRGGILFYIKR
+56 
-71 SNDTVRISSN
+71 
-81 QNYKLKLNSYDL
+81 YKLKLNSYDL

-98 LYDVLQRLRF
+98 LYDALQRFRF
-108 EYPFVNLIII
+108 EFPNINLVII

-156 IESSSFES
+156 IESSFSES

-183 ALSCDHIL
+183 ALCCDHIL

-240 VKAQKAQEWKLVDT
+240 LKAKKAQEWKLVDT
-254 ITKKSNYNETLRK
+254 ITKKSNYDETLNN
-267 IIEQN
+267 IIKKN
-272 VKNDNSSKKGIILNE
+272 VKIDNSHKKGIKLNE
-287 INKQTINDDH
+287 IKKQIINKDH
-297 IKYSTVELLIDRS
+297 IQYSTIELIIDRS
-310 KKNAKIVIKSPELLK
+310 KKNAKIIIKSPDLIK
-325 IDDENDIIK
+325 VDNENDLIN

-341 LRCARELDD
+341 VRCARELDD

-368 SQGSLTDVLFYD
+368 SQGSLSDILFYD
-380 DLLHKYNSHWFL
+380 NLFHEYSSNWFIK
-392 REIKHL
+392 EIKHL

-443 FDDSNNS
+443 FENSNDP
-450 EAKIALSKSNFNFFK
+450 EAKITLSKSNFNFFK
-465 MSNGITRL
+465 MSNDITRL
-473 ETRFLNES
+473 ETRFLNET
-481 EKIKALENQICNEL
+481 EKIKELESKILTEL
-495 DSQMALELGLVTFS
+495 DSQMALDMGLVTFS
-509 FDDIDWED
+509 VADIDWED

>member
-1 MKGIFFLIFIPFLA
+1 MGHTINFNVKPSDYKHWKIKIENNIGYLIF
-15 LSQSNDVLKIRGTK
+15 DVDEDRGL
-29 PIELLNS
+29 I
-36 NELFFPGRYEGKL
+36 G
-49 LEYSTDD
+49 D
-56 ITNNIRGGILFYIKR
+56 
-71 SNDTVRISSN
+71 
-81 QNYKLKLNSYDL
+81 YKLKLNSYDL

-98 LYDVLQRLRF
+98 LYDALQRFRF
-108 EYPFVNLIII
+108 EFPNINLIII

-156 IESSSFES
+156 IESSFSES

-183 ALSCDHIL
+183 ALCCDHIL

-240 VKAQKAQEWKLVDT
+240 LKAKKAQEWKLVDT
-254 ITKKSNYNETLRK
+254 ITKKSNYDETLNN
-267 IIEQN
+267 IIKQN
-272 VKNDNSSKKGIILNE
+272 VKIDNSHKKGIKLNE
-287 INKQTINDDH
+287 IKKQIINKDH
-297 IKYSTVELLIDRS
+297 IQYSTIELIIDRS
-310 KKNAKIVIKSPELLK
+310 KKNAKIIIKSPDLIK
-325 IDDENDIIK
+325 VDNDNDLIN

-368 SQGSLTDVLFYD
+368 SQGSLSDILFYD
-380 DLLHKYNSHWFL
+380 NLFHEYSSNWFIK
-392 REIKHL
+392 EIKHL

-443 FDDSNNS
+443 FENSNDP
-450 EAKIALSKSNFNFFK
+450 EAKITLSKSNFNFFK
-465 MSNGITRL
+465 MSNDITRL
-473 ETRFLNES
+473 ETRFLNET
-481 EKIKALENQICNEL
+481 EKIKELESKILTEL
-495 DSQMALELGLVTFS
+495 DSQMALDMGLVTFS

>member
-1 MKGIFFLIFIPFLA
+1 MGHTINFNVKPSDYKHWKIKIENNIGYLIF
-15 LSQSNDVLKIRGTK
+15 DVDEDQGLIG
-29 PIELLNS
+29 
-36 NELFFPGRYEGKL
+36 
-49 LEYSTDD
+49 D
-56 ITNNIRGGILFYIKR
+56 
-71 SNDTVRISSN
+71 
-81 QNYKLKLNSYDL
+81 YKLKLNSYDL

-98 LYDVLQRLRF
+98 LYDALQRFRF
-108 EYPFVNLIII
+108 EFPNINLIII

-156 IESSSFES
+156 IESSFSES

-183 ALSCDHIL
+183 ALCCDHIL

-196 SSSVSLPEVP
+196 SSSISLPEVP

-240 VKAQKAQEWKLVDT
+240 LKAKKAQEWKLVDT
-254 ITKKSNYNETLRK
+254 ITKKSNYDETLNN
-267 IIEQN
+267 IIKKN
-272 VKNDNSSKKGIILNE
+272 VKIDNSQKKGIKLNE
-287 INKQTINDDH
+287 IKKQIINKDH
-297 IKYSTVELLIDRS
+297 IQYSTIELIIDRS
-310 KKNAKIVIKSPELLK
+310 KKNAKIIIKSPDLIK
-325 IDDENDIIK
+325 VDNENNLIN

-443 FDDSNNS
+443 FDDSNNP

-481 EKIKALENQICNEL
+481 EKIKALENQISTEL
-495 DSQMALELGLVTFS
+495 DSQMALDMGLVTFS

>member
-1 MKGIFFLIFIPFLA
+1 MKKINFNINPVNYKHWEVKIENKIGYLIF
-15 LSQSNDVLKIRGTK
+15 NV
-29 PIELLNS
+29 
-36 NELFFPGRYEGKL
+36 NEDEGLFG
-49 LEYSTDD
+49 D
-56 ITNNIRGGILFYIKR
+56 
-71 SNDTVRISSN
+71 
-81 QNYKLKLNSYDL
+81 YKLKLNSYDL

-98 LYDVLQRLRF
+98 LFDALQRFRF
-108 EYPFVNLIII
+108 EHPYLNLIII
-118 KSGNERA
+118 RSGNERA

-133 MLAEASHAHK
+133 MLAEASHSHK

-156 IESSSFES
+156 LESSSSES

-191 LLDDG
+191 LMDDG
-196 SSSVSLPEVP
+196 SSSISLPEVP

-240 VKAQKAQEWKLVDT
+240 LKAKKAQEWKLVDT
-254 ITKKSNYNETLRK
+254 ITKKSNYHETLNEIIKQNIK
-267 IIEQN
+267 I
-272 VKNDNSSKKGIILNE
+272 DNSYKKGIKLNE
-287 INKQTINDDH
+287 IKKQIINNDH
-297 IKYSTVELLIDRS
+297 IQYSTIELLIDRPN
-310 KKNAKIVIKSPELLK
+310 KNAKIVIKSPEL
-325 IDDENDIIK
+325 INVDNENDIVN

-368 SQGSLTDVLFYD
+368 SQGSLNNILLYD
-380 DLLHKYNSHWFL
+380 NLLHEYSSNWFIK
-392 REIKHL
+392 EIKHL
-398 WNRTLKRIDLTSR
+398 WNRTLKRIDVTSR
-411 SLVTLIEPGSCFG
+411 SLVTFIEPGSCFG

-435 RSYMAEGI
+435 RSYMAEGV
-443 FDDSNNS
+443 FENSNDP

-481 EKIKALENQICNEL
+481 KKIKELENEIGKEL
-495 DSQMALELGLVTFS
+495 DSQMALNIGLVTFS

>member
-1 MKGIFFLIFIPFLA
+1 MKKINFNINPVNYKHWEVKIENNIGYLIF
-15 LSQSNDVLKIRGTK
+15 NV
-29 PIELLNS
+29 
-36 NELFFPGRYEGKL
+36 NEDEGLFG
-49 LEYSTDD
+49 D
-56 ITNNIRGGILFYIKR
+56 
-71 SNDTVRISSN
+71 
-81 QNYKLKLNSYDL
+81 YKLKLNSYDL

-98 LYDVLQRLRF
+98 LFDALQRFRF
-108 EYPFVNLIII
+108 EHPYLNLIII

-133 MLAEASHAHK
+133 MLAEASHSHK

-156 IESSSFES
+156 LESSSSES

-191 LLDDG
+191 LMDDG
-196 SSSVSLPEVP
+196 SSSISLPEVP

-240 VKAQKAQEWKLVDT
+240 LKAKKAQEWKLVDT
-254 ITKKSNYNETLRK
+254 ITKKSNYDETLKDIIQQNIK
-267 IIEQN
+267 I
-272 VKNDNSSKKGIILNE
+272 DNSYKKGIKLNE
-287 INKQTINDDH
+287 IKKQIINNDH
-297 IKYSTVELLIDRS
+297 IQYSTIELLIDRPN
-310 KKNAKIVIKSPELLK
+310 KNAKIVIKSPDL
-325 IDDENDIIK
+325 INVDNENDIVN

-368 SQGSLTDVLFYD
+368 SQGSLNNILFYD
-380 DLLHKYNSHWFL
+380 NLLHEYSSNWFIK
-392 REIKHL
+392 EIKHL
-398 WNRTLKRIDLTSR
+398 WNRTLKRIDVTSR
-411 SLVTLIEPGSCFG
+411 SLVTFIEPGSCFG

-435 RSYMAEGI
+435 RSYMAEGV
-443 FDDSNNS
+443 FENSNDP

-481 EKIKALENQICNEL
+481 KKIKELENEIGKEL
-495 DSQMALELGLVTFS
+495 DSQMALNIGLVTFS